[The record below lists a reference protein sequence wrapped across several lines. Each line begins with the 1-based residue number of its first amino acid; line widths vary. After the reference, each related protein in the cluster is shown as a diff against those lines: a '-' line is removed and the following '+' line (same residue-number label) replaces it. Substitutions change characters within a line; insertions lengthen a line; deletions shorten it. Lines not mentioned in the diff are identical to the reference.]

1 MIFIPVFCSAQNEI
15 TYEGVRLRLLHS
27 TTFNPFYDSIVFNK
41 TRDTAYMYRSAVAI
55 THVTNKGGDSASAY
69 FRNPENEKL
78 YFYRWEYSDDIET
91 AWGENDIWS
100 GHYPDSA
107 EIVSK
112 YHLRGEK
119 ENFRLVIKPE
129 TPDNL
134 YNHQQSQGGL
144 KPLNPHDLNLS
155 REEHH
160 TK

>member
-1 MIFIPVFCSAQNEI
+1 MISFPIFCSAQNEI

-27 TTFNPFYDSIVFNK
+27 ATFNPFYDSIVFNK
-41 TRDTAYMYRSAVAI
+41 TRDTAYIYRSSVSL
-55 THVTNKGGDSASAY
+55 THEKNPGGGPASAH
-69 FRNPENEKL
+69 FTNSKNEKL
-78 YFYRWEYSDDIET
+78 YFYRWDYSDAMET

-100 GHYPDSA
+100 DHYPDSA

-112 YHLRGEK
+112 YHLQSEK

-129 TPDNL
+129 TPGHL
-134 YNHQQSQGGL
+134 YSQQESQGGL
-144 KPLNPHDLNLS
+144 KALKPHDLNLS